1 MKKEKTTDLSVVFVI
16 DTTELTF
23 CQVISY
29 FVFKLYACCL
39 N

>member
-23 CQVISY
+23 CQIV
-29 FVFKLYACCL
+29 K
-39 N
+39 NKKP